1 MKLLNAIQSGKV
13 LSSRAHLCGSIRSI
27 FTDKN
32 PGAGADDGRAANSSE
47 SADDFE
53 RRIFGGVLDNDSKN
67 VSFFDK
73 LDRLGKARGRSGVG
87 LREVGGL
94 GGQFN
99 DSIGEGFD
107 TLSDGMDMKLKKAAT
122 TFVFTEEVKEDDYS
136 FRPDVKFRPGMTY
149 TLRDLDLT
157 KPAAQKPFRRPEFE
171 TTTKEVLRKA
181 DFRNVRFLANFLTEA
196 GLIIKRSKT
205 RISAK
210 AQRRVTREIKT
221 ARALGLLPF
230 TTMGTK
236 QFQFGKSMED
246 VDEDIDYESFYSQPV
261 NDFFVDKKKV

>member
-1 MKLLNAIQSGKV
+1 MKFLNAIQSGKV

-87 LREVGGL
+87 LR
-94 GGQFN
+94 
-99 DSIGEGFD
+99 SIGEGFD
-107 TLSDGMDMKLKKAAT
+107 TLSDGMDMKLKKA
-122 TFVFTEEVKEDDYS
+122 DDYS